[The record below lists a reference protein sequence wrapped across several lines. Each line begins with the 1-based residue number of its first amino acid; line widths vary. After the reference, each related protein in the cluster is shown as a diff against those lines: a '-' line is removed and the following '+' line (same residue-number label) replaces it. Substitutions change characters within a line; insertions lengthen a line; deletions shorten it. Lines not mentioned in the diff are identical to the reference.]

1 MFFSSIPSTRRVRS
15 FSLNFVLSLLI
26 ISTSLVLPPWARPVQ
41 AVGGIVVT
49 TTALTDDANDGACS
63 LYEALEAAFLQ
74 QTNGLAVQPYHECT
88 ANAGPTT
95 ITFGGNAANG
105 TIKITPDRYP
115 LPMINKAVVIIGP
128 VTISG
133 SGAPAQLPDAKA
145 YDTRLFWLAD
155 GGNLTLAAMTLKDGY
170 SSGYGGAIFS
180 QSSNTTINLTQVAV
194 VDNQAQGNGGA
205 IATSGT
211 LNILQSTFN
220 GNKALG
226 ITKDGTDEPGKG
238 YGGAIAMGG
247 SDKLKVSLTN
257 FSGNIASKGGG
268 AIVNQGAA
276 LELSDTVFNGNI
288 AYAIG
293 DSQGGGAIFNGNNS
307 AFSMVR
313 TVFNGNLTPKG
324 SGGAIYNNLSA
335 ATTII
340 SDTLFNGNIS
350 GDLATKGRG
359 GAIYSEE
366 DMNITRSTFNANIAT
381 KDGLGGAILNNKAAV
396 LKLSNSTFFANLTV
410 DGKGGALAN
419 IDNPYPVSDD
429 STIEL
434 RNVTLSSNSA
444 QTGGAIY
451 NEEAVA
457 LWNTIVEQGAIGVGD
472 NCAGIKPVTDNGH
485 NLQNPGTSCGATIQ
499 TIDPK
504 LDLPKPG
511 PNFPNLLTMSPK
523 DESPAV
529 DAGDNA
535 VCEAPPVNKE
545 DQTGSERP
553 KDSNNDGQAI
563 CDIGAVETGRGLPG
577 FGADPA
583 QPGPIDF
590 GNALINT
597 PIDAS
602 FSVFETGKLPLVV
615 QSVALDG
622 PNAADFQMLT
632 NFPMIIPNGA
642 PAQNV
647 TLRCT
652 PSAEGLR
659 TATLMLVTD
668 DPLHL
673 KVDYDLICHGTV
685 AQTPGFSAVPIK
697 PGPVDFGA
705 GIINTPIDRSLK
717 IYEIGN
723 ASLNVNFQAIGG
735 LNAPDF
741 QVMSGLPASVADGNA
756 AGATVTIRCTPSG
769 LGIRTANLNLTTD
782 DPNNPTVSFDLTC
795 AGNPVPTPF
804 LSAPGVSINN
814 LDGAYG
820 VTVSPDNK
828 QVYVTSYYAGSVTHF
843 DRNLANGQLT
853 LANTV
858 ATNEVKGA
866 RKVVV
871 SPDGKQ
877 VYVTASS
884 ANSFV
889 IYDRDKNSGQLSLK
903 DAYTN
908 NAIVKGLTGAH
919 GVAVSPD
926 GKNIYVA
933 SVDEDAL
940 VTFYRDNDDFVGYGD
955 AITSIPDLNGAHGV
969 TVSPD
974 GKNVYVTSYTNN
986 ISGTLSTYSR
996 KATDGSLT
1004 HVQTW
1009 REGQLITLFPQ
1020 PRFMDGLAGAHA
1032 VTVSGDGNY
1041 VYVAG
1046 LHDNS
1051 LVVFKRNL
1059 LTGALGYLKTYKD
1072 GVGNLDGLG
1081 GTTGV
1086 VISPDGN
1093 HLFTTALNDQALG
1106 IFDRDPATGLVDFVE
1121 AFHRDV
1127 NTGLPALDGANE
1139 VVVSPDGSTVYAV
1152 SGTDDAVVAF
1162 AVANPKATLESL
1174 LPASVPQGANN
1185 FTLVIK
1191 GKNFVGGSQVQ
1202 WNGVARP
1209 TTFVSPSE
1217 LHAEIAAADVIAA
1230 GTASINVVNPAPGG
1244 GDSNNQVD
1252 FTISAP
1258 GDNPLPSI
1266 DFINPQSV
1274 PSDVQQ
1280 FTLSIHGANFVAG
1293 ATVRMNG
1300 TDRATQFVSSTELQ
1314 ATIGAAD
1321 VAVAAALLADD
1332 GNEVSA
1338 AAVDANQPAG
1348 ITVFNPAP
1356 GGGSSNAVLFTV
1368 LEAGQNPAPSLTQ
1381 LEPALLVTQGAAA
1394 TSLVVKITGANFI
1407 EGAQAAWNGAPRS
1420 TKFISDHELE
1430 VTLTAG
1436 DVGPVGSGGL
1446 SVVNPAPGG
1455 GSSNVL
1461 NFTVVATPQN
1471 PAPALTQIAPANT
1484 LAHGAIS
1491 VPVLVTVMG
1500 SNFMPGSQ
1508 VYWNGVLR
1516 PTKFIDSTQLEV
1528 TLAAGDVAAD
1538 GTGALSVINP
1548 PPGGGTS
1555 DPQIFTI
1562 FGYGVYL
1569 PLVQR

>member
-1 MFFSSIPSTRRVRS
+1 MFSLAFCSTRRAQ
-15 FSLNFVLSLLI
+15 SLPLNGLLCLLLVCASLLLP
-26 ISTSLVLPPWARPVQ
+26 SLARPVQ

-49 TTALTDDANDGACS
+49 TTSLADDANDGACS

-95 ITFGGNAANG
+95 ITFGGNATGG

-115 LPMINKAVVIIGP
+115 LPMINKEVLIIGP

-133 SGAPAQLPDAKA
+133 SGAPAQLPDDKA
-145 YDTRLFWLAD
+145 YDSRLFWLAD
-155 GGNLTLAAMTLKDGY
+155 GGNLTLTALTLKDGY

-180 QSSNTTINLTQVAV
+180 QNSNTTINLTQVAM

-205 IATSGT
+205 IATAGA
-211 LNILQSTFN
+211 LNILQSTFS

-238 YGGAIAMGG
+238 YGGAIAISG

-268 AIVNQGAA
+268 ALVNQGAT
-276 LELSDTVFNGNI
+276 LELSDTAFNGNI

-293 DSQGGGAIFNGNNS
+293 DSQGGGAIFNGSNS

-313 TVFNGNLTPKG
+313 TIFNGNLTPKG

-350 GDLATKGRG
+350 GDLATKGQG
-359 GAIYSEE
+359 GAIYTEE

-381 KDGLGGAILNNKAAV
+381 KDGLGGAILNNKAAL
-396 LKLSNSTFFANLTV
+396 LKVTNTTFFANLTV

-419 IDNPYPVSDD
+419 IDNPYPVSSD
-429 STIEL
+429 SMIEL

-444 QTGGAIY
+444 QIGGAIY

-457 LWNTIVEQGAIGVGD
+457 LWNTIVEQGAIGVGE
-472 NCAGIKPVTDNGH
+472 NCAGLKPVTDNGH
-485 NLQNPGTSCGATIQ
+485 NLQNPGASCGATIQ

-535 VCEAPPVNKE
+535 VCEAVPVNKE

-553 KDSNNDGQAI
+553 KDSNNDGLAI

-597 PIDAS
+597 SIDAG
-602 FSVFETGKLPLVV
+602 FSVFETGKLPLAV

-622 PNAADFQMLT
+622 PNAADFQILT
-632 NFPMIIPNGA
+632 SFPMIIPNGA

-659 TATLMLVTD
+659 TASLTLVTD
-668 DPLHL
+668 DPFHL

-685 AQTPGFSAVPIK
+685 AQTPGFSSTPLK
-697 PGPVDFGA
+697 PGPLDFGS
-705 GIINTPIDRSLK
+705 GIINTPMDQSLK

-723 ASLNVNFQAIGG
+723 TSLHVNFQAING
-735 LNAPDF
+735 LNPGDF
-741 QVMSGLPASVADGNA
+741 QVMSGLPAVVTDGNA
-756 AGATVTIRCTPSG
+756 AGAIVTVRCTPAA
-769 LGIRTANLNLTTD
+769 LGIRTATLNLTTD
-782 DPNNPTVSFDLTC
+782 DPNNPAVSFDLTC
-795 AGNPVPTPF
+795 AGSPIPTPF
-804 LSAPGVSINN
+804 LSAPGVSVNS

-820 VTVSPDNK
+820 VTVSPDSR
-828 QVYVTSYYAGSVTHF
+828 QVYVTSYYAGSVSYF
-843 DRNLANGQLT
+843 NRDLVNGQLT
-853 LANTV
+853 LVNTY
-858 ATNEVKGA
+858 ASNEVKGA

-889 IYDRDKNSGQLSLK
+889 IYDRDKNSGQLTLK

-940 VTFYRDNDDFVGYGD
+940 VTFSRDNDDFVGFED
-955 AITSIPDLNGAHGV
+955 VITSIPDLNGAHGV

-974 GKNVYVTSYTNN
+974 GKNVYVVSYTSNM
-986 ISGTLSTYSR
+986 SGTLATYSR
-996 KATDGSLT
+996 NATDGSLT

-1041 VYVAG
+1041 LYVAG

-1072 GVGNLDGLG
+1072 GVANFDGLG

-1106 IFDRDPATGLVDFVE
+1106 VFDRDPTTGLVDFVE
-1121 AFHRDV
+1121 AFHRDA
-1127 NTGLPALDGANE
+1127 NTGLPALNGANE

-1152 SGTDDAVVAF
+1152 SGIDDAVVAF
-1162 AVANPKATLESL
+1162 AVANPKATIDTL

-1202 WNGVARP
+1202 WNGSARP
-1209 TTFVSPSE
+1209 TTFVSPGE
-1217 LHAEIAAADVIAA
+1217 LHAEIAAADVGAA
-1230 GTASINVVNPAPGG
+1230 GVAPIKVINPAPGG
-1244 GDSNNQVD
+1244 GDSNNQVA

-1280 FTLSIHGANFVAG
+1280 FTLSVHGANFVPG

-1300 TDRATQFVSSTELQ
+1300 ADRPTQFVSPSELQ

-1332 GNEVSA
+1332 NEVNA
-1338 AAVDANQPAG
+1338 ASVDANQPAG
-1348 ITVFNPAP
+1348 ITVFNPTP

-1381 LEPALLVTQGAAA
+1381 LQPAMLVTQGAAA
-1394 TSLVVKITGANFI
+1394 TSFVVKITGANFI
-1407 EGAQAAWNGAPRS
+1407 EGAQAAWNGAPRA
-1420 TKFISDHELE
+1420 TKFINDQALE

-1436 DVGPVGSGGL
+1436 DVGVVGSGGL

-1461 NFTVVATPQN
+1461 NFTVVAPAQN

-1484 LAHGAIS
+1484 LAHGAVS
-1491 VPVLVTVMG
+1491 VPVVVTVVG

-1516 PTKFIDSTQLEV
+1516 PSKFIDSTQLEV
-1528 TLAAGDVAAD
+1528 TLLATDVAAD
-1538 GTGALSVINP
+1538 GTGALSVLNP
-1548 PPGGGTS
+1548 PPGGGVS
-1555 DPQIFTI
+1555 DPQMFTI
-1562 FGYGVYL
+1562 FGYGIYL
-1569 PLVQR
+1569 PLVQG